1 MGAPPVGKPPRR
13 RKAKQAATFSPPA
26 CHAGRSRQPGRPRFS
41 RQVAIGQ
48 TESGRHRSRAHG
60 RSAVDRNH
68 SRGGASDPE
77 SLTPACALRLRAA
90 AALVPP
96 ARPDSS
102 PPLPSPLFSAPNLPL
117 SLSSF
122 YSTYSILFT
131 SLLPKAGCGGVTASD
146 RPKAPL
152 ARESRLR
159 RRRLLVNF
167 SLPVLAD

>member
-102 PPLPSPLFSAPNLPL
+102 PPLPPSSRLQISL

-146 RPKAPL
+146 PRRRSL
-152 ARESRLR
+152 VSRDRAALR

>member
-68 SRGGASDPE
+68 SRGGASDPD
-77 SLTPACALRLRAA
+77 SCLCSASAGCGCPGPTGSPR
-90 AALVPP
+90 LVP
-96 ARPDSS
+96 S
-102 PPLPSPLFSAPNLPL
+102 PPLPPLLGSKSPSLSPL
-117 SLSSF
+117 
-122 YSTYSILFT
+122 SILRTVFY
-131 SLLPKAGCGGVTASD
+131 LLHCSPRRAAVASPPVTQGA
-146 RPKAPL
+146 
-152 ARESRLR
+152 ARS
-159 RRRLLVNF
+159 
-167 SLPVLAD
+167 